1 VGTPALVPDAPSRAP
16 RRRPR
21 HPANRDVAAEG
32 AAGVNDDRLRSFV
45 DGEYRQVVAT
55 VELVCGSLATAE
67 DAVQE
72 ALARA
77 WEREERGET
86 IDRLPAWITTVALNL
101 VRSQMRR
108 WRLDRRVRVQLVPL
122 AGSALDAPGA
132 SAEAH
137 AVREALRA
145 LPRRQREVTVLR
157 YYLGLDVAEIAD
169 WLGIGQG
176 TVKAMLFRARQSLA
190 SALRE
195 DVDDD

>member
-1 VGTPALVPDAPSRAP
+1 
-16 RRRPR
+16 
-21 HPANRDVAAEG
+21 
-32 AAGVNDDRLRSFV
+32 VNDDRLRSFV

-122 AGSALDAPGA
+122 AGAALDAPGA

-190 SALRE
+190 TALRE

>member
-1 VGTPALVPDAPSRAP
+1 MGTPVRANAARSRAAP
-16 RRRPR
+16 EP
-21 HPANRDVAAEG
+21 HG
-32 AAGVNDDRLRSFV
+32 MNDDRLRAFV

-77 WEREERGET
+77 WEREAGGGT
-86 IDRLPAWITTVALNL
+86 IDRLPAWVTTVALNL
-101 VRSQMRR
+101 ARSQMRR
-108 WRLDRRVRVQLVPL
+108 WRVDRKVQARLAPLTTAVPD
-122 AGSALDAPGA
+122 GPGA

-137 AVREALRA
+137 AVREALRG

-157 YYLGLDVAEIAD
+157 YYLGLDVAEIAA

-176 TVKAMLFRARQSLA
+176 TVKAMLFRARRSLGA
-190 SALRE
+190 ALQE
-195 DVDDD
+195 DETVE